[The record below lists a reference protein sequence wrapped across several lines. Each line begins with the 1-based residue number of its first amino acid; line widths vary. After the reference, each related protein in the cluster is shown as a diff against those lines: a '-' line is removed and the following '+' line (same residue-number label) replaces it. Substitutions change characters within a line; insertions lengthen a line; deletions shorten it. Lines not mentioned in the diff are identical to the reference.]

1 MEKKELVPVDRH
13 RYIVL
18 AIYDI
23 VDNKRRNKMV
33 KYLEQYATRVQK
45 SCFEGFLTLKQYKK
59 MEREASQIIDEE
71 ADSLRIYILQDHAQV
86 LSWGR
91 GEVKNDNVIIY

>member
-13 RYIVL
+13 RYSVL
-18 AIYDI
+18 ATYDI
-23 VDNKRRNKMV
+23 VDNKRRSKMV

-45 SCFEGFLTLKQYKK
+45 SCFEGFLTLKQYKQ

-71 ADSLRIYILQDHAQV
+71 ADSLRIYIL
-86 LSWGR
+86 
-91 GEVKNDNVIIY
+91 

>member
-45 SCFEGFLTLKQYKK
+45 SCFEGFLTLKQ
-59 MEREASQIIDEE
+59 
-71 ADSLRIYILQDHAQV
+71 
-86 LSWGR
+86 
-91 GEVKNDNVIIY
+91 

>member
-71 ADSLRIYILQDHAQV
+71 SDSLRIYILQDHAQG